1 MNIDFIKWLT
11 SYTKDYVFEMWST
24 EQPQLGTI
32 HDETPYIPPRM
43 EPYIVA
49 HDFALH
55 HLTDIYFQSYHFKRE
70 LYPLLLQRAI
80 EGINKNKGYLFETT
94 CARITIYKSE
104 KYDTTKKTYF
114 IDEFKNIDEAK
125 EEALKYIWKTSLNDA
140 KI

>member
-1 MNIDFIKWLT
+1 MNIDFIKWLV
-11 SYTKDYVFEMWST
+11 SYTKDYVFEMRST

-80 EGINKNKGYLFETT
+80 EGINKKSEDYIVIQNHRHTTVATRLDYDYLFE
-94 CARITIYKSE
+94 IEDIS
-104 KYDTTKKTYF
+104 DQ
-114 IDEFKNIDEAK
+114 AK
-125 EEALKYIWKTSLNDA
+125 EEVLKYVWKTSLNDA